1 MTHGFLYY
9 SASSFV
15 DHFTLNWRQTPTWSP
30 SLLCMPQKFLSMI
43 FFLIKDEGKL
53 RIRFLKN
60 VPVTISILYKLQKEI
75 KWGKESIHNIKVN
88 NTLGKLFL
96 SKIVYWFT
104 FKISNKLKYRYTV
117 ISKLFVMFYREK
129 K

>member
-1 MTHGFLYY
+1 MYATEI
-9 SASSFV
+9 FV
-15 DHFTLNWRQTPTWSP
+15 ND
-30 SLLCMPQKFLSMI
+30 

-129 K
+129 NKSPTSLHFCLFL